1 MSAFREVRKDESFPQ
16 VEDRILNLWDKDQS
30 FQKSIDMRAGAPKFT
45 FYDGPPFATG
55 LPHYGHLLAGTIK
68 DIVPRYWTMRGYQI
82 PRRFGWDCHGL
93 PIESLIQNELKL
105 SGVAEIRSFG
115 EDNFNE
121 SCRSAVLKYTGEW
134 RKTVRRMGRWVDF
147 DKDYKTMDPS
157 FMESV
162 WWVFK
167 QAWDKGLIYQGYRI
181 QPYSPAL
188 ATPLSNF
195 ETNQGYQDRQDPSI
209 TLSFPLVSDKNC
221 QPLAAPYAG
230 TAILVWTT
238 TPWTLPS
245 NLAIAVGAE
254 LEYALVEHEGK
265 KLWCAASRLAAY
277 FKNPQVLAT
286 ATGAELA
293 GMHYEPL
300 FRIAD
305 QFATPAEQGKR
316 YQLYIADFVSTEDGA
331 GAVHIAPSFGEEDFQ
346 LGAQMGLGLF
356 DPLDEE
362 GKFTSKVPQWQGQ
375 GAKDADKSIIAHLK
389 EQGRVFKHDTIVH
402 SYPHCY
408 RTGVPLLYRALK
420 TWFLSLEKNI
430 TSAEGVTKT
439 LKQWMIDSNQQIN
452 WVPDHIKNGRF
463 GKWLDNARDWNISRN
478 RFWGTPLPVWLA
490 EDGEM
495 IAVGSR
501 AELAALSGVEL
512 SDLHKHFVDKVTFT
526 KDGKTFKRTSE
537 VFDCWFESGSMP
549 YAQGHYPFENA
560 EEWIKGFPADF
571 IAEGLDQTR
580 GWFYTLTVLS
590 AALFQKPAF
599 KNVIVN
605 GIILAEDGTKM
616 SKSKRN
622 YPDPNELVNRTGADA
637 VRLFMINSAAL
648 KAEDMRFSEEGVKQI
663 VKSVMLPLWNAVS
676 FFISNHNADAAK
688 GQLTWKPTD
697 KYQSDNE
704 LDIWI
709 MANLQHLIA
718 QVETEMASYRLYAV
732 VPALIDF
739 VDALTNW
746 YVRRSRRR
754 FWKSEND
761 GDKNAAYA
769 TLYKVL
775 VDFSKILAPFLPFL
789 SEEIYQMLVREPLE
803 KSQIVETSK
812 RQNVKDFDIDSATS
826 PLRHSDSL
834 TLRHSDTL
842 PLCPSAT
849 SPLRHS
855 DTLPLRHSDSSP
867 LCPSD
872 TLPLCL
878 SVHHCD
884 FPVADPNL
892 RNEALVEKMAKVRG
906 IVEMGRTIRAAREI
920 KNRQPLGSITLV
932 PHSAAD
938 KAVAESMRDL
948 ILEELNVR
956 EMLFMADEST
966 LVKLSAKPNFMA
978 IKSQGPEFA
987 KNMKVIQAKLATL
1000 SPDEIRKL
1008 QHGEAISFEFGS
1020 VGGDCLLIQR
1030 EVPEGMA
1037 VEADTHFTVALD
1049 LHITPELKRGC
1060 MARELVNRI
1069 QTLRK
1074 EQDFA
1079 ISDRIAIQLCT
1090 QSFELQNAIEESRE
1104 YIMGET
1110 QANLLDLVMEAPAGS
1125 LATDA
1130 DGEAVAVK
1138 VTIS

>member
-1 MSAFREVRKDESFPQ
+1 MFREVSKNESFPQ
-16 VEDRILNLWDKDQS
+16 VEDRVLNLWDRDGS
-30 FQKSIDMRAGAPKFT
+30 FQKSIDLRADAPAFT

-68 DIVPRYWTMRGYQI
+68 DIVPRYWTMQGFRI

-93 PIESLIQNELKL
+93 PIESIIQNDLKL
-105 SGVAEIRSFG
+105 SGVAEIRAFG
-115 EDNFNE
+115 EDKFNE

-147 DKDYKTMDPS
+147 DRDYKTMDPN

-167 QAWDKGLIYQGYRI
+167 QCWDKGLIYQGYRI

-195 ETNQGYQDRQDPSI
+195 ETNQGYKDRQDPSI
-209 TLSFPLVSDKNC
+209 TLSFPLVGRDES
-221 QPLAAPYAG
+221 
-230 TAILVWTT
+230 ILVWTT

-245 NLAIAVGAE
+245 NLAIALGAE

-265 KLWCAASRLAAY
+265 KLWCAASRIAAY
-277 FKNPQVLAT
+277 FKNPTILKT
-286 ATGAELA
+286 ALGKELA
-293 GMHYEPL
+293 GLKYEPL

-305 QFATPAEQGKR
+305 QYATPEEQAKR
-316 YQLYIADFVSTEDGA
+316 YQLYLADFVSTEDGA

-346 LGAQMGLGLF
+346 LGALIGLGLF

-362 GKFTSKVPQWQGQ
+362 GKFTSKVAEWQGI
-375 GAKDADKSIIAHLK
+375 GAKDADKAIIAHLK
-389 EQGRVFKHDTIVH
+389 EKGRVFKHETIVH

-420 TWFLSLEKNI
+420 TWFLSLEKPLTN
-430 TSAEGVTKT
+430 AEGVTKS

-478 RFWGTPLPVWLA
+478 RFWGTPLPVWIA

-501 AELAALSGVEL
+501 EELAKLSGTTL
-512 SDLHKHFVDKVTFT
+512 NDLHKHFVDPVLIK

-549 YAQGHYPFENA
+549 YAQGHFPFEDA
-560 EEWIKGFPADF
+560 DEWVKGFPADF

-580 GWFYTLTVLS
+580 GWFYTLTVLA

-622 YPDPNELVNRTGADA
+622 YPDPNDLVNRTGADA

-663 VKSVMLPLWNAVS
+663 VKSAMLPLWNVVS
-676 FFISNHNADAAK
+676 FFISNHNADFAK

-697 KYQSDNE
+697 AWKSDNE
-704 LDIWI
+704 LDRWI
-709 MANLQHLIA
+709 IANLQHLIG
-718 QVETEMASYRLYAV
+718 QVEAEMASYRLYAV
-732 VPALIDF
+732 VPALVDF

-775 VDFSKILAPFLPFL
+775 VDFSKVLAPFLPFL
-789 SEEIYQMLVREPLE
+789 SEEIYQMLVREPLSAN
-803 KSQIVETSK
+803 SQLSILNS
-812 RQNVKDFDIDSATS
+812 Q
-826 PLRHSDSL
+826 
-834 TLRHSDTL
+834 L
-842 PLCPSAT
+842 P
-849 SPLRHS
+849 
-855 DTLPLRHSDSSP
+855 
-867 LCPSD
+867 
-872 TLPLCL
+872 L
-878 SVHHCD
+878 SVHHCA
-884 FPVADPNL
+884 FPKADASL
-892 RNEALVEKMAKVRG
+892 RDESLVEKMAKVRG

-932 PHSAAD
+932 PHTAND

-956 EMLFMADEST
+956 ELKFMADEAS
-966 LVKLSAKPNFMA
+966 LVKISAKPNFLA

-1000 SPDEIRKL
+1000 TPDEIRKL
-1008 QHGEAISFEFGS
+1008 QHGEALAFEFGS
-1020 VGGDCLLIQR
+1020 VGGDCLMIQR

-1037 VEADTHFTVALD
+1037 VEADANFTVALD

-1060 MARELVNRI
+1060 MVRELINRI
-1069 QTLRK
+1069 QTTRK

-1079 ISDRIAIQLCT
+1079 ITDHIVVALYT
-1090 QSFELQNAIEESRE
+1090 QSSELTLAINEARN

-1110 QANLLDLVMEAPAGS
+1110 QANLLDLVAQAPAGALQS
-1125 LATDA
+1125 DA
-1130 DGEAVAVK
+1130 DGEVLSYVVK
-1138 VTIS
+1138 KA

>member
-1 MSAFREVRKDESFPQ
+1 MSAFREVSKNETFPQ
-16 VEDRILNLWDKDQS
+16 IDDRTLSLWDKDDS

-105 SGVAEIRSFG
+105 SGVAEIRAFG

-121 SCRSAVLKYTGEW
+121 SCRSAVLTYTGEW

-147 DKDYKTMDPS
+147 DRDYKTMDPN

-195 ETNQGYQDRQDPSI
+195 ETNQGYKDRQDPSI
-209 TLSFPLVSDKNC
+209 TLSFPLIGSDE
-221 QPLAAPYAG
+221 
-230 TAILVWTT
+230 AILVWTT

-245 NLAIAVGAE
+245 NLAIAVGPNV
-254 LEYALVEHEGK
+254 EYALVDHDGK

-277 FKNPQVLAT
+277 FKSPTILKT
-286 ATGAELA
+286 ATGKELA
-293 GMHYEPL
+293 GLQYEPL
-300 FRIAD
+300 FRCAD
-305 QFATPAEQGKR
+305 AFATPEEQAKR
-316 YQLYIADFVSTEDGA
+316 YTLYCADFVSTEDGA

-346 LGAQMGLGLF
+346 LGAQLGLGLF

-362 GKFTSKVPQWQGQ
+362 GKFTAKVAAWQGI
-375 GAKDADKSIIAHLK
+375 GAKDADKGILAHLK
-389 EQGRVFKHDTIVH
+389 EKGRIFKHETIVH

-452 WVPDHIKNGRF
+452 WVPEHIKGGRF

-501 AELAALSGVEL
+501 AELAALSGVTL
-512 SDLHKHFVDKVTFT
+512 DDLHKHFVDKVTFI

-537 VFDCWFESGSMP
+537 VFDCWFESGAMP
-549 YAQGHYPFENA
+549 YAQSHFPFENA
-560 EEWIKGFPADF
+560 EEWVKGFPADF

-580 GWFYTLTVLS
+580 GWFYTLTVLA

-622 YPDPNELVNRTGADA
+622 YPDPNDLVNRTGADA

-648 KAEDMRFSEEGVKQI
+648 KAEDLRFTEEGVKQI

-676 FFISNHNADAAK
+676 FFVTNHNADFAK
-688 GQLTWKPTD
+688 GQLTWKATD
-697 KYQSDNE
+697 VWKSDNE
-704 LDIWI
+704 LDRW
-709 MANLQHLIA
+709 MVANLQHLIS
-718 QVETEMASYRLYAV
+718 QVETEMAAYRLYAV

-789 SEEIYQMLVREPLE
+789 SEEIYQMLVREPL
-803 KSQIVETSK
+803 STCVPI
-812 RQNVKDFDIDSATS
+812 
-826 PLRHSDSL
+826 
-834 TLRHSDTL
+834 
-842 PLCPSAT
+842 
-849 SPLRHS
+849 
-855 DTLPLRHSDSSP
+855 
-867 LCPSD
+867 
-872 TLPLCL
+872 

-884 FPVADPNL
+884 FPIADLAL
-892 RNEALVEKMAKVRG
+892 RDEALVEKMAKVRG
-906 IVEMGRTIRAAREI
+906 IVEMGRAIRAAKEI

-932 PHSAAD
+932 PHTATD

-956 EMLFMADEST
+956 ELKFMADETS

-978 IKSQGPEFA
+978 IKAQGPEFA
-987 KNMKVIQAKLATL
+987 KNMKVIQTKLATL
-1000 SPDEIRKL
+1000 NTDEIRKL
-1008 QHGEAISFEFGS
+1008 QHGEAIAFEFGS
-1020 VGGDCLLIQR
+1020 VGGDCLMIQR

-1060 MARELVNRI
+1060 MVRELVNRI
-1069 QTLRK
+1069 QTMRK
-1074 EQDFA
+1074 EQEFA
-1079 ISDRIAIQLCT
+1079 IADRIAVILFT
-1090 QSFELQNAIEESRE
+1090 QSAELTLAVQEARDLL
-1104 YIMGET
+1104 MGET
-1110 QANLLDLVMEAPAGS
+1110 QANTLELVATAPAGAS
-1125 LATDA
+1125 ESDA
-1130 DGEAVAVK
+1130 DGEIVWVK
-1138 VTIS
+1138 VERV

>member
-1 MSAFREVRKDESFPQ
+1 MFREVAKNESFPQ
-16 VEDRILNLWDKDQS
+16 VEDRVLNLWDKDDS
-30 FQKSIDMRAGAPKFT
+30 FQKSIDMRAGAPAFT

-68 DIVPRYWTMRGYQI
+68 DIVPRYWTMKGYRI

-105 SGVAEIRSFG
+105 SGVAEIRAFG

-147 DKDYKTMDPS
+147 DRDYKTMDPS

-195 ETNQGYQDRQDPSI
+195 ETNQGYKDRQDPSI
-209 TLSFPLVSDKNC
+209 TLSFPLV
-221 QPLAAPYAG
+221 G
-230 TAILVWTT
+230 TDEAILVWTT

-254 LEYALVEHEGK
+254 LEYTLVDHEGK

-277 FKNPQVLAT
+277 FKAPKILKT
-286 ATGAELA
+286 ALGKELA
-293 GMHYEPL
+293 GKKYEPL

-305 QFATPAEQGKR
+305 QYATPEEQAKR
-316 YQLYIADFVSTEDGA
+316 YQLYVADFVSTEDGA

-346 LGAQMGLGLF
+346 LGAQIGLGLF

-362 GKFTSKVPQWQGQ
+362 GKFTAKVSEWQGV
-375 GAKDADKSIIAHLK
+375 GAKDADKGIIAHLK
-389 EQGRVFKHDTIVH
+389 EKGRVFKHDTIVH

-452 WVPDHIKNGRF
+452 WVPDHIKGGRF
-463 GKWLDNARDWNISRN
+463 GKWLENARDWNISRN
-478 RFWGTPLPVWLA
+478 RFWGTPLPVWIA

-501 AELAALSGVEL
+501 EELAQLSGVQL
-512 SDLHKHFVDKVTFT
+512 DDLHKHFVDKITFV
-526 KDGKTFKRTSE
+526 KEGKTFKRTSE

-549 YAQGHYPFENA
+549 YAQAHFPFENA
-560 EEWIKGFPADF
+560 EEWVKGFPADF

-580 GWFYTLTVLS
+580 GWFYTLTVLA

-622 YPDPNELVNRTGADA
+622 YPDPNDLVNRTGADA

-648 KAEDMRFSEEGVKQI
+648 KAEDLRFSEEGVKQI

-676 FFISNHNADAAK
+676 FFVSNHNADFAK

-697 KYQSDNE
+697 AWMSDNE
-704 LDIWI
+704 LDRWVI
-709 MANLQHLIA
+709 AHLQHLIG

-732 VPALIDF
+732 VPLLIDF

-775 VDFSKILAPFLPFL
+775 VDFSKVLAPFLPFL

-803 KSQIVETSK
+803 FQT
-812 RQNVKDFDIDSATS
+812 D
-826 PLRHSDSL
+826 LR
-834 TLRHSDTL
+834 TFA
-842 PLCPSAT
+842 C
-849 SPLRHS
+849 
-855 DTLPLRHSDSSP
+855 
-867 LCPSD
+867 
-872 TLPLCL
+872 
-878 SVHHCD
+878 SVHHCE
-884 FPVADPNL
+884 FPIANPAL
-892 RNEALVEKMAKVRG
+892 RDEALVEKMSKVRG
-906 IVEMGRTIRAAREI
+906 IVEMGRAIRAAKEI

-938 KAVAESMRDL
+938 QAVAMSMRDL
-948 ILEELNVR
+948 ILDELNVR
-956 EMLFMADEST
+956 ELKFMVDETS

-978 IKSQGPEFA
+978 IKAQGPEFA

-1000 SPDEIRKL
+1000 NTDEIRKL
-1008 QHGEAISFEFGS
+1008 QHGEAIAFEFGS
-1020 VGGDCLLIQR
+1020 VGGDCLMIQR

-1060 MARELVNRI
+1060 MVRELVNRI
-1069 QTLRK
+1069 QTMRK
-1074 EQDFA
+1074 EQDYA
-1079 ISDRIAIQLCT
+1079 IADRIAVSFCT
-1090 QSFELQNAIEESRE
+1090 QSSELQKAVSEARE

-1110 QANLLDLVMEAPAGS
+1110 QADRLDL
-1125 LATDA
+1125 LATIPDGASMTDA
-1130 DGEAVAVK
+1130 DGETVAVK
-1138 VTIS
+1138 VNRVQ

>member
-1 MSAFREVRKDESFPQ
+1 MSAFREVSKNESFPQ
-16 VEDRILNLWDKDQS
+16 VEDRILNLWDKDLS
-30 FQKSIDMRAGAPKFT
+30 FQKSIDMRAGAPTFT

-105 SGVAEIRSFG
+105 SGVAEIRAFG

-147 DKDYKTMDPS
+147 DRDYKTMDVD

-167 QAWDKGLIYQGYRI
+167 QCWDKGLIYQGYRI

-209 TLSFPLVSDKNC
+209 TLSFPLVGRDES
-221 QPLAAPYAG
+221 
-230 TAILVWTT
+230 ILVWTT

-245 NLAIAVGAE
+245 NLAIAVGPDV
-254 LEYALVEHEGK
+254 EYALVEHEGK

-277 FKNPQVLAT
+277 FKAPVILKT
-286 ATGAELA
+286 ATGKELA
-293 GMHYEPL
+293 GLKYEPL
-300 FRIAD
+300 FRLAD
-305 QFATPAEQGKR
+305 LHATPEEQAKR
-316 YQLYIADFVSTEDGA
+316 YQLYLADFVSTEDGA

-346 LGAQMGLGLF
+346 LGAQIGLGLF

-362 GKFTSKVPQWQGQ
+362 GKFTSKVSEWLGI
-375 GAKDADKSIIAHLK
+375 GAKDADKAIIAHLK
-389 EQGRVFKHDTIVH
+389 EKGRVFKHETIVH

-420 TWFLSLEKNI
+420 TWFLSLEKNL

-452 WVPDHIKNGRF
+452 WVPEHIKGGRF

-478 RFWGTPLPVWLA
+478 RFWGTPLPVWIA

-501 AELAALSGVEL
+501 AELAELSGVTLE
-512 SDLHKHFVDKVTFT
+512 DLHKHFVDKVTFT
-526 KDGKTFKRTSE
+526 KDGKTFKRTTE

-549 YAQGHYPFENA
+549 YAQAHFPFENA
-560 EEWIKGFPADF
+560 DEWVKGFPADF

-580 GWFYTLTVLS
+580 GWFYTLTVLA

-648 KAEDMRFSEEGVKQI
+648 KAEDLRFTEEGVKQI

-676 FFISNHNADAAK
+676 FFISNHNADFAK

-697 KYQSDNE
+697 TWKSDNE
-704 LDIWI
+704 LDRW
-709 MANLQHLIA
+709 MVANLQHLIG
-718 QVETEMASYRLYAV
+718 QVEIEMAAYRLYAV
-732 VPALIDF
+732 VPLLVDY

-775 VDFSKILAPFLPFL
+775 VDFSKVLAPFLPFL
-789 SEEIYQMLVREPLE
+789 SEEIYQMLVREPL
-803 KSQIVETSK
+803 SRNFPLNSD
-812 RQNVKDFDIDSATS
+812 RSAQAEYGNLYTPVYS
-826 PLRHSDSL
+826 
-834 TLRHSDTL
+834 TLEFSTL
-842 PLCPSAT
+842 P
-849 SPLRHS
+849 
-855 DTLPLRHSDSSP
+855 
-867 LCPSD
+867 
-872 TLPLCL
+872 L

-884 FPVADPNL
+884 FPVADASL
-892 RNEALVEKMAKVRG
+892 RDEALVEKMAKVRG
-906 IVEMGRTIRAAREI
+906 IVEMGRAIRAAREI

-932 PHSAAD
+932 PHTAGD

-948 ILEELNVR
+948 ILDELNVR
-956 EMLFMADEST
+956 ELKFMSDETS
-966 LVKLSAKPNFMA
+966 LVKLSAKPNFLA
-978 IKSQGPEFA
+978 IKAQGPEFS

-1000 SPDEIRKL
+1000 NTDEIRKL
-1008 QHGEAISFEFGS
+1008 QHGEALGFEFGS
-1020 VGGDCLLIQR
+1020 VGGDCLMIQR

-1049 LHITPELKRGC
+1049 LNLTPELKRGC
-1060 MARELVNRI
+1060 MVRELVNRI
-1069 QTLRK
+1069 QTMRK

-1079 ISDRIAIQLCT
+1079 IADRIAVTLGT
-1090 QSFELQNAIEESRE
+1090 QSTELTLAVNEARE
-1104 YIMGET
+1104 YIMSET
-1110 QANLLDLVMEAPAGS
+1110 QANDLKLGTVAVAGAS
-1125 LATDA
+1125 ESDV
-1130 DGEAVAVK
+1130 DGEVVMILVAK
-1138 VTIS
+1138 VG